1 MLFFCFVSGVVH
13 NSIKMAMPNDH
24 RKLLTDN
31 RVALVKDMHIDE
43 ELLSCLRTNNIVTSD
58 MKEEIEVSENVSSF
72 VKSFVMLKKKVRLDC
87 WRMCHIARFC

>member
-1 MLFFCFVSGVVH
+1 
-13 NSIKMAMPNDH
+13 MAMPNDH

-72 VKSFVMLKKKVRLDC
+72 VKSFLSCSRKK
-87 WRMCHIARFC
+87 